1 MKEALVQKITTPGGE
16 ELVLLPLADYE
27 ALLDAADVA
36 SADRVKADIAAGR
49 DELVP
54 SEIVDR
60 LLDGENPVKVWREH
74 RGFSGRELAQRAG
87 VSAPYLSQI
96 EGGTKPGS
104 TTALKKVADALGVQ
118 IDDLIA

>member
-1 MKEALVQKITTPGGE
+1 MKEAPVQKITTPGGE
-16 ELVLLPLADYE
+16 VLVLMPLADYE
-27 ALLDAADVA
+27 ALLDAADIA

-54 SEIVDR
+54 AEVVDR
-60 LLDGENPVKVWREH
+60 LLDGENPVTVWREH
-74 RGFSGRELAQRAG
+74 RGLTGRELARRAE

-96 EGGTKPGS
+96 ESGAKPGS
-104 TTALKKVADALGVQ
+104 TAALAKLARALGIQ